1 MAMALR
7 TRLKSMFYPP
17 PNHCWRSLSPS
28 WISGAQSD
36 YHSWEQ
42 PKRRS
47 DRARNSHLFRE
58 KEEIRSRYNFQAS
71 VKRRNF
77 ATLTKDIRVVVREPM
92 QRWNIHQRFLSSEN
106 SDAGKK
112 EKVDNGLTG
121 EEEGIFT
128 EEDRKAIEALGAKD
142 VDELELEQLE
152 NLLESATL
160 EDEGVGILYLKLGQ
174 EYDAAGETPQKILKC
189 GEQALKVFNN
199 KHKAGEDVRAEMG
212 MSYHLIGTAY
222 MRMEEYDK
230 SFSFLRKSYDIL
242 EERGGENSRA
252 AKCAVK
258 FMIGEALSGM
268 GKPDEA
274 LTHLRAAVAEQEA
287 ILGRDHVQLGR
298 SYRQLAETLT
308 HVMKHEEALP
318 LVQKSIEIHTKSQGE
333 ESMEI
338 AIDRR
343 LLAVIYIGLEQHEK
357 ALEEH
362 KIVRKILSKSDFG
375 SQTVFVDIATADTEI
390 TLGKYDDAVA
400 SLETAIKQVEK
411 GSAMHAL
418 ALVNLAKVYERQGK
432 KADADKYAE
441 EVIKI
446 LEDKVLSNSD
456 PLAVAEGYTELAAL
470 YERLT
475 QTEKAIEL
483 LKKAHAIYTPIPHQ
497 KNAVAGTQAQIG
509 MLLFFTG
516 KVAEAVPYL
525 ENAVQTLEEAVGEQ
539 NFALAMVLNHLG
551 VANVELERLE
561 AATEH
566 FERAKAIF
574 NDVLGT
580 DHDDTIAVARN
591 LVNTYSLLD
600 RLDEAIRYQEEVIR
614 EVEKKGDEFK
624 EMLDDAKSHLLMLKD
639 HQESGKPMSQTFG
652 HDSPRHYG
660 RIISD

>member
-7 TRLKSMFYPP
+7 ARLKSILYASPSQS
-17 PNHCWRSLSPS
+17 WRSRSPS
-28 WISGAQSD
+28 RISGAQSD
-36 YHSWEQ
+36 YHTLEQ
-42 PKRRS
+42 PNGVSNRRGRFS
-47 DRARNSHLFRE
+47 RFRE
-58 KEEIRSRYNFQAS
+58 NEDVRSKLNSVAKFQH
-71 VKRRNF
+71 RNF
-77 ATLTKDIRVVVREPM
+77 AALSKDTVIFREPL
-92 QRWNIHQRFLSSEN
+92 QIWNIHQRFLSSDK
-106 SDAGKK
+106 SDAESKK
-112 EKVDNGLTG
+112 KVDDDD
-121 EEEGIFT
+121 ERDEEGVFT

-142 VDELELEQLE
+142 IDDLELEQLE
-152 NLLESATL
+152 NLLEAATP

-174 EYDAAGETPQKILKC
+174 EYDAARETPTKILKC
-189 GEQALKVFNN
+189 GEQALKIFNM
-199 KHKAGEDVRAEMG
+199 KYKAGEDVRAEMG
-212 MSYHLIGTAY
+212 MSYHLVGTAY
-222 MRMEEYDK
+222 MRMEEYEK
-230 SFSFLRKSYDIL
+230 SLSFLQKSYNIL
-242 EERGGENSRA
+242 EEKGGENSRA

-268 GKPDEA
+268 GKPEEA
-274 LTHLRAAVAEQEA
+274 LTHLRAALAEQEA

-298 SYRQLAETLT
+298 SYRQVAETLT

-318 LVQKSIEIHTKSQGE
+318 LVQKSIEIHTKSHGDD
-333 ESMEI
+333 SMEI

-343 LLAVIYIGLEQHEK
+343 LLAVIYIGLEQHDK
-357 ALEEH
+357 ALEQH

-400 SLETAIKQVEK
+400 SLETAVKQVEK

-418 ALVNLAKVYERQGK
+418 ALVNLAKVHERQGK
-432 KADADKYAE
+432 KGEADKYAQQ
-441 EVIKI
+441 VIDI

-483 LKKAHAIYTPIPHQ
+483 LKKAHVIYAPIPHQ
-497 KNAVAGTQAQIG
+497 RNAVAGTQAQIG

-516 KVAEAVPYL
+516 KLAEAVPYL
-525 ENAVQTLEEAVGEQ
+525 ESAVETLEEAVGEQ

-561 AATEH
+561 IATQH
-566 FERAKAIF
+566 FERAKVIF
-574 NDVLGT
+574 NEVLGVE
-580 DHDDTIAVARN
+580 HDDTIAVARN

-600 RLDEAIRYQEEVIR
+600 RLDEAIKYQEEVIR

-652 HDSPRHYG
+652 HDSPRQYG